1 MRDSFAAPF
10 AHRSVVGEYESVGV
24 NDAERDS
31 GEVMVVERA
40 RGGAA
45 GAVNGGVV
53 DAGEADRLGGVAEEA
68 GGGRVAGAGRR
79 SDDEDRLS
87 TGVLLLV
94 CRAVALGAPS
104 VQAEA
109 KEAAAGISSSV

>member
-1 MRDSFAAPF
+1 MSWKDLFAAGLV
-10 AHRSVVGEYESVGV
+10 SVRASACRGV
-24 NDAERDS
+24 NDAERRDS

-87 TGVLLLV
+87 TGVLQY
-94 CRAVALGAPS
+94 C
-104 VQAEA
+104 
-109 KEAAAGISSSV
+109 